1 MPAKKQITKE
11 AILQAA
17 LEIVRKNG
25 LKAVNARN
33 LAQKLKCSTQPI
45 YLSFKG
51 MDELKVAV
59 TQIIDTEYDL
69 FVKKRIDRNNC
80 VVSKAKAHV
89 LFALYEKN
97 LYTAMFL
104 SNTLEGISIDD
115 IANAEWNQKA
125 ISSIMADFSIVK
137 SLAQKVFIDMWLFS
151 SGLAIEL
158 AANKMDINESDI
170 DSLLTGFYERTKSC
184 YVGK

>member
-17 LEIVRKNG
+17 LKIVRECG
-25 LKAVNARN
+25 LSAINARN
-33 LAQKLKCSTQPI
+33 LAKALQCSTQPI
-45 YLSFKG
+45 YLSFTG

-59 TQIIDTEYDL
+59 TQMIDEEYDL
-69 FVKKRIDRNNC
+69 FVEKHIDRNNYM
-80 VVSKAKAHV
+80 VSKAEAHV

-104 SNTLEGISIDD
+104 SNSLEGISLED
-115 IANAEWNQKA
+115 IVNAEWNQKA
-125 ISSIMADFSIVK
+125 IVSIMSDFRIDK
-137 SLAQKVFIDMWLFS
+137 HTAQKVFIDLWLVS

-158 AANKMDINESDI
+158 STNKMKI
-170 DSLLTGFYERTKSC
+170 DELEIHSLISGFYERMKN
-184 YVGK
+184 YYAKK